1 MNAAPA
7 NVGPFKVFAAYHR
20 RRRRLRLRRRRGC
33 RRRCRRRRRR
43 HRRRRHIIVF
53 PISASISEAKSE
65 KMKVKEYFGPLFVKK
80 TST

>member
-20 RRRRLRLRRRRGC
+20 RRRR
-33 RRRCRRRRRR
+33 RRRCRRRR
-43 HRRRRHIIVF
+43 RRRRHIIVF

-65 KMKVKEYFGPLFVKK
+65 KMKVKEYFGRLFVKK
-80 TST
+80 RAI